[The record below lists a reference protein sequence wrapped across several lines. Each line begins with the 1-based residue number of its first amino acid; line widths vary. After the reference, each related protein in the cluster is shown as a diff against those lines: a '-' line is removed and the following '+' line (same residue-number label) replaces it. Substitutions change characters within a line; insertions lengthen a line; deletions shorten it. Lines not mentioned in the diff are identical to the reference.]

1 MITCSISPGRTVT
14 VHAPSSPVEGEH
26 NANVVAVTIP
36 SRIGD
41 ADLDGC
47 TMYACTCNDR
57 GDVDKIPLEMIPS
70 DDGYIAQWTITRN
83 TTAAQG
89 KVILYYAWERNTDLV
104 AKTYIAELRVVDVP
118 DVDGEIAQQ
127 YPTILQDY
135 GARIEDLEENGTGT
149 PGPEGPQGP
158 KGDKGDPGPAGPQ
171 GEQGPKG
178 DKGDPGKDGAPGERG
193 PAGQDGAPGER
204 GPAGLKG
211 DVGETGPQG
220 PKGDPGPQGEKGDQG
235 PAGQDGVS
243 PHIGDNGHWYIGD
256 TDTGVTAQGFVGPQ
270 GDKGDTGDIG
280 PTGPQGPQGPKGDTG
295 PQGEPGPAGK
305 DGIDGATGPAG
316 KDGKTPVKGVDYWTE
331 SDKQEIVQDVLE
343 ALPQAEV
350 TAF

>member
-26 NANVVAVTIP
+26 NANVVVVTMP

-104 AKTYIAELRVVDVP
+104 AKTYTAELRVVDVP

-127 YPTILQDY
+127 YPTILQDHE
-135 GARIEDLEENGTGT
+135 ARIEDLEENG
-149 PGPEGPQGP
+149 PGPGY
-158 KGDKGDPGPAGPQ
+158 KIGD
-171 GEQGPKG
+171 
-178 DKGDPGKDGAPGERG
+178 
-193 PAGQDGAPGER
+193 
-204 GPAGLKG
+204 GLIL
-211 DVGETGPQG
+211 
-220 PKGDPGPQGEKGDQG
+220 
-235 PAGQDGVS
+235 QDGVLS
-243 PHIGDNGHWYIGD
+243 VDTINEVEEDN
-256 TDTGVTAQGFVGPQ
+256 TKPVTS
-270 GDKGDTGDIG
+270 
-280 PTGPQGPQGPKGDTG
+280 
-295 PQGEPGPAGK
+295 
-305 DGIDGATGPAG
+305 GAVYMQLGN
-316 KDGKTPVKGVDYWTE
+316 V
-331 SDKQEIVQDVLE
+331 E
-343 ALPQAEV
+343 ALLANI
-350 TAF
+350 

>member
-70 DDGYIAQWTITRN
+70 DNGYIAQWTITRN

-104 AKTYIAELRVVDVP
+104 AKTYTAELRVVDVP

-127 YPTILQDY
+127 YPTVLQDLA
-135 GARIEDLEENGTGT
+135 ARVEDLEENGTGT

-256 TDTGVTAQGFVGPQ
+256 TDTGVTAQGPVGPQ

-316 KDGKTPVKGVDYWTE
+316 KDGKTPIKGVDYWTE

>member
-104 AKTYIAELRVVDVP
+104 AKTYPEVLYIRSAP

-127 YPTILQDY
+127 YPTILQDHE
-135 GARIEDLEENGTGT
+135 ARIEDLEENG
-149 PGPEGPQGP
+149 PGPGY
-158 KGDKGDPGPAGPQ
+158 K
-171 GEQGPKG
+171 
-178 DKGDPGKDGAPGERG
+178 
-193 PAGQDGAPGER
+193 
-204 GPAGLKG
+204 
-211 DVGETGPQG
+211 
-220 PKGDPGPQGEKGDQG
+220 
-235 PAGQDGVS
+235 
-243 PHIGDNGHWYIGD
+243 IGDGLILQGGVLSVD
-256 TDTGVTAQGFVGPQ
+256 TINEVEEDNTKPVTS
-270 GDKGDTGDIG
+270 
-280 PTGPQGPQGPKGDTG
+280 
-295 PQGEPGPAGK
+295 
-305 DGIDGATGPAG
+305 GAVYMQLGN
-316 KDGKTPVKGVDYWTE
+316 V
-331 SDKQEIVQDVLE
+331 E
-343 ALPQAEV
+343 ALLANI
-350 TAF
+350 

>member
-26 NANVVAVTIP
+26 NANVVVVTMP

-104 AKTYIAELRVVDVP
+104 AKTYTAELRVVDVP

-127 YPTILQDY
+127 YPTILQDHE
-135 GARIEDLEENGTGT
+135 ARIEDLEENG
-149 PGPEGPQGP
+149 PGPGY
-158 KGDKGDPGPAGPQ
+158 K
-171 GEQGPKG
+171 
-178 DKGDPGKDGAPGERG
+178 
-193 PAGQDGAPGER
+193 
-204 GPAGLKG
+204 
-211 DVGETGPQG
+211 
-220 PKGDPGPQGEKGDQG
+220 
-235 PAGQDGVS
+235 
-243 PHIGDNGHWYIGD
+243 IGDGLILQGGVLSVD
-256 TDTGVTAQGFVGPQ
+256 TINEVEEDNTKPVTS
-270 GDKGDTGDIG
+270 
-280 PTGPQGPQGPKGDTG
+280 
-295 PQGEPGPAGK
+295 
-305 DGIDGATGPAG
+305 GAVYMQLGN
-316 KDGKTPVKGVDYWTE
+316 V
-331 SDKQEIVQDVLE
+331 E
-343 ALPQAEV
+343 ALLANI
-350 TAF
+350 